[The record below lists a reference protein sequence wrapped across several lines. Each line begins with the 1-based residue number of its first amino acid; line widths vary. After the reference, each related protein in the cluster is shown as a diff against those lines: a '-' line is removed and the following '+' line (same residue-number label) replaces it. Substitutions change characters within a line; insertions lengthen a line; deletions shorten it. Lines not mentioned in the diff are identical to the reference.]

1 MLKVR
6 SITVTD
12 IRHFKG
18 KYNIFVL
25 HWNVS
30 KPSP

>member
-1 MLKVR
+1 MLKVL

-18 KYNIFVL
+18 K
-25 HWNVS
+25 
-30 KPSP
+30 